1 MDVTKPRTS
10 VSVIERFFVLRYCFG
25 FILEVE
31 HHFMLVELPG
41 AMVELVDNENA
52 VTVFVPPNVCVDVVT
67 VGTGGALD
75 VSVMLRHPNSPRSI
89 CRAPDHPP
97 RRLNNHVK
105 AVDTDMP
112 LAVVASLPL
121 FHRWVAIRHL
131 ARASIVT
138 GRGAFFGSEHR
149 AAISLL
155 VAVR

>member
-1 MDVTKPRTS
+1 
-10 VSVIERFFVLRYCFG
+10 
-25 FILEVE
+25 
-31 HHFMLVELPG
+31 MLVELPG
-41 AMVELVDNENA
+41 AMVELVNNENA
-52 VTVFVPPNVCVDVVT
+52 VAVFVPPNVCVDVVPI
-67 VGTGGALD
+67 GTGGALD
-75 VSVMLRHPNSPRSI
+75 VSVMLRHPDFPRSI
-89 CRAPDHPP
+89 CRAADHAP
-97 RRLNNHVK
+97 RRLNSHIE
-105 AVDTDMP
+105 AVNPDVP